1 MCTDDADPLR
11 VPRPGVISPVATLNN
26 EGGNAMQ
33 PQQTSD
39 VSMRALIQRINRRL
53 AKNGERLHRYR
64 GGQWSTDLGEF
75 YIRDEYRNF
84 LVQGHVDPEAL
95 GRELG
100 VLKGWEGVQ
109 GAE

>member
-1 MCTDDADPLR
+1 M
-11 VPRPGVISPVATLNN
+11 
-26 EGGNAMQ
+26 E

-53 AKNGERLHRYR
+53 AKDGERLHRYR

-75 YIRDEYRNF
+75 YIVDEYRNF
-84 LVQGHVDPEAL
+84 LVRGHVDLAAL

-100 VLKGWEGVQ
+100 VLQEWEGV
-109 GAE
+109 ADPE